1 MRPLILFCCAILM
14 CAASSRGQSDEH
26 DSYSISIVEAA
37 IKSASQGT
45 SLSQPQKNLLRLG
58 DATSIAIVKL
68 LSEGDLSNP
77 QIVESFLPVIRQ
89 SFSYPQLIS
98 VDVDKRPKV
107 TLFLL
112 KYLEQQNIPDA
123 QTQRDI
129 EETIKF
135 VKDKTTVQATAGSP
149 N

>member
-26 DSYSISIVEAA
+26 DSYSISIVE
-37 IKSASQGT
+37 SASQGT